1 MLLKFCFA
9 LCLAGC
15 ACAVL
20 LCLLVCRRLCDAE
33 DRIESLEGRTRLHFE
48 HLSVL
53 WRERQKR
60 AAEKTENNEN
70 NETPEA

>member
-1 MLLKFCFA
+1 MLLKLCFA

-33 DRIESLEGRTRLHFE
+33 ERIESLEGRTRLHFE
-48 HLSVL
+48 HLSIL
-53 WRERQKR
+53 WQERQK
-60 AAEKTENNEN
+60 AAADKTEK